1 MLAIFAPL
9 LGRWA
14 SERVAK
20 ALSCAIVVAALCGLL
35 WGAYS
40 WSWDRGR
47 DHERAAWQAEI
58 AKVKAKRQK
67 AAETAADADAKIA
80 AEAATP
86 ITEKR
91 KEIDNATANLLDQA
105 LTARQR
111 ARACAEL
118 RRTGRGC

>member
-1 MLAIFAPL
+1 MLAIFAPFL
-9 LGRWA
+9 ARWA

-20 ALSCAIVVAALCGLL
+20 VLSSALVLALLCGALYA
-35 WGAYS
+35 AYS

-47 DHERAAWQAEI
+47 DHERAEWQAQVE
-58 AKVKAKRQK
+58 KVRAKRRK
-67 AAETAADADAKIA
+67 AAELAAEDDAKIA

-91 KEIDNATANLLDQA
+91 KEIDNATANLPDQS

-118 RRTGRGC
+118 RRQGRGC